1 MKTLVALFAL
11 CLALRAQNPR
21 PALVTPHPVR
31 NDVAQPG
38 REIATI
44 RYFRIKKGTFD
55 VFLKTSQE
63 DIWPFF
69 DKMGARVIGMW
80 KVFDPEGGE
89 GPKRESKDYDEVYLA
104 MRYASTEHWRATR
117 DGAQLAGNGPDW
129 ERCQKGLALR
139 QSLTLSQ
146 NVTFLEG
153 ALATNGPF
161 FMPALK
167 ETYERKP

>member
-1 MKTLVALFAL
+1 MKTLLALLVA
-11 CLALRAQNPR
+11 CLALQAQNPR
-21 PALVTPHPVR
+21 LAASPHPVR

-44 RYFRIKKGTFD
+44 RYFRIKKGTFE
-55 VFLKTSQE
+55 VFLRTSQE

-80 KVFDPEGGE
+80 KVFDPAGGE
-89 GPKRESKDYDEVYLA
+89 APKRENKDYDEVYLT
-104 MRYASTEHWRATR
+104 MRYASIEHWKATR

-139 QSLTLSQ
+139 QSLTLAT
-146 NVTFLEG
+146 NVIFLER
-153 ALATNGPF
+153 AMATNGPF
-161 FMPALK
+161 YMPWLK
-167 ETYERKP
+167 ENYEPRP